1 MGLPGET
8 HGLGGA
14 EAHWRLARPAEGGR
28 SRRSTAAGPRRQQP
42 GLYSQRAGRG
52 VHGGPRRRGVDPDHV
67 RHPQASR
74 VHPKKGVFRGR
85 AAHRPDVV
93 EARKAFVEDQAEL
106 DAAKLVFID
115 EAGISVAESRRYGW
129 APCGVTPVIERP
141 ARGRR
146 LNLIGAIAL
155 DGVRALR
162 QVDGY
167 VTGDVFLDYLREDL
181 GPTLNEGDIVVM
193 DGPSIHRVAGVVETL
208 EEFGATALYL
218 PAYSPELNPIEMTW
232 AWVKKQVRD
241 LPTRTL
247 KLLRSLVTT
256 IWERVTPNLCAGWLR
271 HSGYTPST

>member
-1 MGLPGET
+1 M
-8 HGLGGA
+8 
-14 EAHWRLARPAEGGR
+14 
-28 SRRSTAAGPRRQQP
+28 
-42 GLYSQRAGRG
+42 
-52 VHGGPRRRGVDPDHV
+52 
-67 RHPQASR
+67 
-74 VHPKKGVFRGR
+74 
-85 AAHRPDVV
+85 V